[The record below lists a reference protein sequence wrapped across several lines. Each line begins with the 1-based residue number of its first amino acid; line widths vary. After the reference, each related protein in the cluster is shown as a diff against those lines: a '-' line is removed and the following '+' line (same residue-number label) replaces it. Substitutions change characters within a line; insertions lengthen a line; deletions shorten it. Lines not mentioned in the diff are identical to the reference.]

1 LSIFLLHLTHG
12 HVLMPSSESC
22 LLLGYLTEKEIRRVV
37 DDKLLGHRKLPLV
50 YNFGPLVLI
59 ILLYLF
65 LINI

>member
-1 LSIFLLHLTHG
+1 
-12 HVLMPSSESC
+12 MPSSESC